1 MSRQPGDDGATT
13 RTDTT
18 RGPLWGR
25 TPASQQRRRDI
36 LLAGKKVFFQDGY
49 QLASVDRIAE
59 AAGTTKR
66 TVYDHFG
73 SKEVLFVEVI
83 AFAGDQFVAL
93 LPSADDLPEAPAD
106 GLRAFAARF
115 ADLVSAP
122 DSLRFQRLVIAEAER
137 HPAMGRALY
146 ETAVLGAE
154 QVLASYLE
162 TCVARGRLRAHDTA
176 ATARIVLDV
185 ATSGPR
191 MRGLLAMANGA
202 DATGE
207 RALNKIITSLSR
219 PPTAED

>member
-1 MSRQPGDDGATT
+1 MTQTETA
-13 RTDTT
+13 

-36 LLAGKKVFFQDGY
+36 LLAGKKVFFQSGY

-59 AAGTTKR
+59 VAGTTKR

-73 SKEVLFVEVI
+73 SKEVLFAEVI
-83 AFAGDQFVAL
+83 AFAGDQFVGL
-93 LPSADDLPEAPAD
+93 LPSAGDLPEAPAE
-106 GLRAFAARF
+106 GLRAFAARLS
-115 ADLVSAP
+115 DLVGAP
-122 DSLRFQRLVIAEAER
+122 DSLRFQRLVISEAER

-154 QVLASYLE
+154 RVLTSYLE
-162 TCVARGRLRAHDTA
+162 ACVARGALRPHDAA

-191 MRGLLAMANGA
+191 LRGLLAMT
-202 DATGE
+202 DAGTDTIGE
-207 RALNKIITSLSR
+207 RALDKTIASLTTRLAPESGR
-219 PPTAED
+219 S

>member
-1 MSRQPGDDGATT
+1 MMTQMDAV
-13 RTDTT
+13 

-36 LLAGKKVFFQDGY
+36 LLAGKKVFFQTGY

-73 SKEVLFVEVI
+73 SKEALFAEVI
-83 AFAGDQFVAL
+83 AFAGDQFLGL
-93 LPSADDLPEAPAD
+93 LPSADDLPQAPAD
-106 GLRAFAARF
+106 GMRAFAERV
-115 ADLVSAP
+115 ADLVAEP

-137 HPAMGRALY
+137 QPGMGRALY

-154 QVLASYLE
+154 RVLAGYVE
-162 TCVARGRLRAHDTA
+162 ACVTRGALRPHDTS

-185 ATSGPR
+185 ATNARR
-191 MRGLLAMANGA
+191 MRGLLGMAETEL
-202 DATGE
+202 DTTDD
-207 RALNKIITSLSR
+207 RALDEIITWLTLR
-219 PPTAED
+219 LAPDTAG